1 MTIQRI
7 TNDDE
12 RKRITRTILE
22 GLPDWFGIP
31 EAREEYIEASQGKP
45 FFCAYEAGEP
55 VGFLYLKETGKDT
68 MELAVMG
75 VQEKHHRQ
83 GIGRSLFEQA
93 KKKRHVSDIPFCRSK
108 PCRWASMRA
117 MTEPT
122 GFTSPWAFRNWKS
135 SPHYGTNGTHV
146 RFISWLWKNGIFP
159 EKIVPSP
166 APK

>member
-31 EAREEYIEASQGKP
+31 EAREEYIEASRGKP

-93 KKKRHVSDIPFCRSK
+93 KKRSGTS
-108 PCRWASMRA
+108 RIFLFAGQNRA
-117 MTEPT
+117 D
-122 GFTSPWAFRNWKS
+122 GQ
-135 SPHYGTNGTHV
+135 V
-146 RFISWLWKNGIFP
+146 
-159 EKIVPSP
+159 
-166 APK
+166 